1 MNRGEGEEREIQLTI
16 ESCILFPSIGIE
28 KKEKRSGIFRI
39 DSSIDLKL
47 LDFDLKLLL
56 DD

>member
-16 ESCILFPSIGIE
+16 ESCILFLSIGKE
-28 KKEKRSGIFRI
+28 KKEKRSGILRI